1 MTILFL
7 IILGC
12 LWAAVLVPPLL
23 RARTER
29 KTGAIGDY
37 AHTLGVLKT
46 SNRNVRSMP
55 RSAAA
60 LVDGS
65 KHSQTINKKA
75 MIKKRRRDVFT
86 AMLVTVGVTFLLAL
100 VTGSI
105 VVWVLHIL
113 CDIALG
119 IYIFLLIQIKEHGNL
134 DFMERNKSLDG

>member
-7 IILGC
+7 IILGG

-55 RSAAA
+55 RAAAA

-65 KHSQTINKKA
+65 AHNQSMGKSA

-86 AMLVTVGVTFLLAL
+86 AMLVTCGVTFLLAL
-100 VTGSI
+100 VVGSPL
-105 VVWVLHIL
+105 VWMLHLI
-113 CDIALG
+113 CDVALG
-119 IYIFLLIQIKEHGNL
+119 VYVYLLIQIKEQSARKGLVN
-134 DFMERNKSLDG
+134 NKQHD